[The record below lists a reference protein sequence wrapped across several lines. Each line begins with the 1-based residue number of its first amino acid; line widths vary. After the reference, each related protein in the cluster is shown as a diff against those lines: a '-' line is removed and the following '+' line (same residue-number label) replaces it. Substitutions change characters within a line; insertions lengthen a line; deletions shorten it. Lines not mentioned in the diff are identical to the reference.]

1 MKLMNNVSEETLRK
15 SFENQ
20 GFNDLQI
27 DELLLCLTKGVDTS
41 LVVNR
46 KYDPLVMRYMR
57 KVLQLNI
64 DINKCCVNGDLDIHD
79 FILLLNACAHKG
91 LIEPLTHTD
100 VWSLENY
107 PYIKEK
113 YSEAHK

>member
-41 LVVNR
+41 LVANS
-46 KYDPLVMRYMR
+46 KYDPLVM
-57 KVLQLNI
+57 
-64 DINKCCVNGDLDIHD
+64 
-79 FILLLNACAHKG
+79 
-91 LIEPLTHTD
+91 
-100 VWSLENY
+100 
-107 PYIKEK
+107 
-113 YSEAHK
+113 

>member
-1 MKLMNNVSEETLRK
+1 MKLFNNVSETAIRK

-41 LVVNR
+41 LVANL

-64 DINKCCVNGDLDIHD
+64 DINKCYVDGDLDIHE

-91 LIEPLTHTD
+91 IIEELAYVD
-100 VWSLENY
+100 VWTLENY
-107 PYIKEK
+107 PYRIER
-113 YSEAHK
+113 AL